1 MSARRPIQAATVL
14 GALGVALAWQR
25 LDEERFWANW
35 VIWTLFLAT
44 IGLGALFLVAL
55 EHLCNARWSV
65 PIRRVAE
72 RVSSLIVLAVPL
84 FLLALAALPSLFHEW
99 TGAEAARHPAVA
111 GKAAWLN
118 VPFFIVRLA
127 LCVVAWLGSY
137 WVLVVGSWRQ
147 DASRDPG
154 FNVRARRFAPAFM
167 ALFALTVSAV
177 SFDWISSIQPEW
189 YSDMF
194 GVYLFAGT
202 FLAGLAAI
210 TLAVLDLTAR
220 GRLPELRPDHV
231 YSLGGLLFAFTVF
244 YGYIA
249 FAQYMLI
256 WYANL
261 PEEVVW
267 YKARLSGGWL
277 AAALLLAL
285 IRFFIPF
292 FALITRDSKSD
303 AVRLRWVAVL
313 VLVGHL
319 LDLYW
324 QVSPALGRG
333 VLLSWPELAFALL
346 FGGAGVLWV
355 GRAQRLGADMPV
367 GDPFLAEALEFHL

>member
-1 MSARRPIQAATVL
+1 
-14 GALGVALAWQR
+14 
-25 LDEERFWANW
+25 
-35 VIWTLFLAT
+35 
-44 IGLGALFLVAL
+44 
-55 EHLCNARWSV
+55 
-65 PIRRVAE
+65 
-72 RVSSLIVLAVPL
+72 
-84 FLLALAALPSLFHEW
+84 
-99 TGAEAARHPAVA
+99 
-111 GKAAWLN
+111 
-118 VPFFIVRLA
+118 
-127 LCVVAWLGSY
+127 
-137 WVLVVGSWRQ
+137 
-147 DASRDPG
+147 
-154 FNVRARRFAPAFM
+154 
-167 ALFALTVSAV
+167 
-177 SFDWISSIQPEW
+177 
-189 YSDMF
+189 MF

-319 LDLYW
+319 LDVYW
-324 QVSPALGRG
+324 QVFPALGRG